1 MLEIDNVKKNLQ
13 KNYSFNSKYLEQL
26 RDSINKIDPDLIIK
40 DALNFANKTSSDN
53 NKKKL
58 ETLDQV
64 KKSSINDFLFEIN
77 NSDKNFDQIKLI
89 SNQKIEDFK
98 NSANLIVER
107 TQKEAKEYIFKLDLI
122 NKENQMLEKK
132 YIDLKNQ
139 FEDFKIKQKSY
150 LSQIEQMESS
160 AKLLT
165 LNKPVFNEFLKQFKS
180 HSPKKIIED
189 LEK

>member
-64 KKSSINDFLFEIN
+64 KKSSIFCFESKFIC
-77 NSDKNFDQIKLI
+77 S
-89 SNQKIEDFK
+89 
-98 NSANLIVER
+98 
-107 TQKEAKEYIFKLDLI
+107 
-122 NKENQMLEKK
+122 
-132 YIDLKNQ
+132 
-139 FEDFKIKQKSY
+139 
-150 LSQIEQMESS
+150 
-160 AKLLT
+160 
-165 LNKPVFNEFLKQFKS
+165 
-180 HSPKKIIED
+180 
-189 LEK
+189 

>member
-150 LSQIEQMESS
+150 LR
-160 AKLLT
+160 
-165 LNKPVFNEFLKQFKS
+165 KQC
-180 HSPKKIIED
+180 KIINI
-189 LEK
+189 K